1 MCSLID
7 LAALFGDSTQAE
19 VKEHSKRTTA
29 QGVGGSILIIVSPL
43 GDQEYPTF
51 YFGFYCCDKVS
62 IMTKATRGK
71 KWLGFIFPVYIL

>member
-7 LAALFGDSTQAE
+7 LAALFGDSAQAE

-43 GDQEYPTF
+43 GDQGHPMF
-51 YFGFYCCDKVS
+51 YFGFYCCDKYHDQS
-62 IMTKATRGK
+62 H
-71 KWLGFIFPVYIL
+71 LG